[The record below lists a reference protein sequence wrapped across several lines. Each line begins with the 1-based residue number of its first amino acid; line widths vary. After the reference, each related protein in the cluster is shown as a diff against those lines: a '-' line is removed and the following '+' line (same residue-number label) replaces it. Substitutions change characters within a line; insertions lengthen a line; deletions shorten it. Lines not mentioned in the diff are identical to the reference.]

1 MYINSP
7 AELVAFR
14 QEYDVMFSLLRTWF
28 LHDPEKVPRAIVFM
42 SHGFSEHLGLYHS
55 LGNAFQV
62 RVYTNI
68 SVPLLG

>member
-1 MYINSP
+1 
-7 AELVAFR
+7 
-14 QEYDVMFSLLRTWF
+14 MFSLLRTWF

-62 RVYTNI
+62 RVYTYLRRYNV
-68 SVPLLG
+68 SPKAYTGKG